1 MRLYQLS
8 VAPGEYDGEG
18 EDHDEWFMS
27 LKAAKARRVELIA
40 ENPEL
45 TDHRFGADFAISAV
59 DVKQLSPRNLALA
72 ILNGRGWQKASRE
85 VIAAYKPA
93 QKDAAGDSVDSITD
107 GS

>member
-1 MRLYQLS
+1 MRLYQLCI
-8 VAPGEYDGEG
+8 APGEYEVEG

-27 LKAAKARRVELIA
+27 LKAAKARRAELIA

-45 TDHRFGADFAISAV
+45 TEHRFGEDFAISAV

-72 ILNGRGWQKASRE
+72 ILNRSGWQKARRE
-85 VIAAYKPA
+85 VVAAYKPA
-93 QKDAAGDSVDSITD
+93 RKSAADDSIDSTTD